1 MAADPTTEYKTLS
14 PLEKLWLFILIVDT
28 VVPTPIAVDANET
41 ELITI
46 VSIVELYLAITFS
59 VLSGTIFK
67 VITDEVEMPWEISV
81 VIFAS
86 NFSKVPVTF
95 GFNVLILWFSPPVV
109 PIPILFPVPTKYKVL
124 NDPIPIRV
132 VLIPILSFA
141 SESLVTRIVWPFTNL
156 NGLLKLSYSDTLI
169 PIPEFVEYVNGSKVW
184 NGIDSQ
190 PQLKHEISIFFGLI
204 NLFFLKN
211 TAAVRPTP
219 GTDVLLNSIFAKVDP
234 TDMTLAS
241 VVLIPAGVPLIIWT
255 RSAGENEWE
264 LKNSLVIDPVWIPIV
279 VLDTP
284 YPTKYL
290 VPWVPNPIELFGL
303 KYVVLLSLT
312 DRLRPVL
319 SETL

>member
-41 ELITI
+41 GLITI

-95 GFNVLILWFSPPVV
+95 GFNVLILWFSPPFV
-109 PIPILFPVPTKYKVL
+109 PIPIPFPVPTKYKVL

-169 PIPEFVEYVNGSKVW
+169 PIPEFVEYVNDSKVW
-184 NGIDSQ
+184 ND
-190 PQLKHEISIFFGLI
+190 
-204 NLFFLKN
+204 
-211 TAAVRPTP
+211 
-219 GTDVLLNSIFAKVDP
+219 
-234 TDMTLAS
+234 
-241 VVLIPAGVPLIIWT
+241 
-255 RSAGENEWE
+255 
-264 LKNSLVIDPVWIPIV
+264 
-279 VLDTP
+279 
-284 YPTKYL
+284 
-290 VPWVPNPIELFGL
+290 IEF
-303 KYVVLLSLT
+303 
-312 DRLRPVL
+312 P
-319 SETL
+319 